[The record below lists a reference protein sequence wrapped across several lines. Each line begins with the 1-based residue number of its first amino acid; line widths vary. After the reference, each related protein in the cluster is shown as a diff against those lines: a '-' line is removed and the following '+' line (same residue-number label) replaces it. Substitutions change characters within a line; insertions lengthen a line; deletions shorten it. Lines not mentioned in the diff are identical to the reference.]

1 MFLRGA
7 VEGRG
12 YDFAVDGARH
22 VRDFL
27 RAFVDKQHHEDD
39 FRVVRR
45 YRVGEALEQRRFSR
59 LRRRDDERALALAYR
74 REYVDDARRYLA
86 AVRLKLQFFV
96 REYRR
101 QGFEVRTPAR
111 LLWVGE
117 VHVLDAEQRFVVFLI
132 LRRTDD
138 APDDVAVAQAEASY
152 LRGRDVDV
160 VAARQKPR
168 RTKEAVALGHA
179 LERSAVVAV
188 AERLRLRFEYVVDE
202 VVFSSRGYR
211 GDAGVLRDLSEL
223 REGLSGEL
231 AESEL
236 GMLVAYLPAFVALYF
251 GLRGLGLRRL
261 FRRFFRSRR
270 FVVFRFRLLFGAV
283 FRGGLLG
290 FFRLRGCRFF
300 GLRFF
305 RTGFSALFRAEDSF
319 LARLIGLLYAASAL
333 RGLLLL
339 DLRRLRRGRGFGLFF
354 FLSSA
359 ARLRLF
365 FALRRG
371 RFSCVAS
378 FLFDLRLFAV
388 RSLRRRG
395 LRFSRRRLFDGLA
408 LRPCSSLYAGRFVV

>member
-1 MFLRGA
+1 M
-7 VEGRG
+7 
-12 YDFAVDGARH
+12 
-22 VRDFL
+22 
-27 RAFVDKQHHEDD
+27 
-39 FRVVRR
+39 
-45 YRVGEALEQRRFSR
+45 
-59 LRRRDDERALALAYR
+59 
-74 REYVDDARRYLA
+74 
-86 AVRLKLQFFV
+86 
-96 REYRR
+96 
-101 QGFEVRTPAR
+101 RTPAR
-111 LLWVGE
+111 LLGVGE
-117 VHVLDAEQRFVVFLI
+117 VHVLHAEQRFVVFLV
-132 LRRTDD
+132 LRRADD

-168 RTKEAVALGHA
+168 RTKETVALWHA
-179 LERSAVVAV
+179 FERSAVVAV

-251 GLRGLGLRRL
+251 GLRGLSLRRL

-290 FFRLRGCRFF
+290 FFRLCGCRFF

-305 RTGFSALFRAEDSF
+305 GTGFSALFRAEDSF

-339 DLRRLRRGRGFGLFF
+339 GLRRLWRGLGFGLFF

-365 FALRRG
+365 FALRRS

-388 RSLRRRG
+388 RSLRGRG